1 MKHAFTSLKDYRWL
15 ATRLIQDI
23 HFGSKELFKFY
34 VFFLFMLKV
43 TKPFEKKNMISLL
56 MFYVLSWVILCKNAL
71 GLNGYMEFV
80 KGTKSNN
87 CMFICYIG
95 AVVQCSKTSPTVVSG
110 LHELNQKP
118 CTNRLLGS
126 LQIKRLAGAINCHLG
141 IMC

>member
-1 MKHAFTSLKDYRWL
+1 
-15 ATRLIQDI
+15 
-23 HFGSKELFKFY
+23 
-34 VFFLFMLKV
+34 MLKV
-43 TKPFEKKNMISLL
+43 TKPFEKENNDSIID
-56 MFYVLSWVILCKNAL
+56 VLCTYL
-71 GLNGYMEFV
+71 GNIVQKLVGPNGYMEFYD
-80 KGTKSNN
+80 GTKSNN